1 MPQEEKK
8 KYMFFVVIWFPF
20 LSFSEA
26 GLELAMYISLTLA
39 LSPER
44 WIQGTTM
51 PGFCHS

>member
-8 KYMFFVVIWFPF
+8 YMFLVVWFPF

-44 WIQGTTM
+44 GIQGMTM
-51 PGFCHS
+51 SGFCHS